1 MKERVII
8 HSDLNNF
15 YASVECM
22 LDRSLDGK
30 PVAVAGNPELRHG
43 VILAKNA
50 IAKAHGVKTGD
61 VIWQAQGKCPG
72 LIVLPPHFDLYEKY
86 SREVF
91 DIYTQFTPQVEPF
104 GPDECWLDCSGCER
118 LWGTS
123 EQIAEKILCAVR
135 EQTGLTVSVG
145 ISFSKPFAKL
155 CSDLATPN
163 SFFKADKV
171 DYKQKI
177 WPIDVGNLIFV
188 GRSTREKLRKLN
200 INTVGEL
207 AQADEGL
214 LKRILGVNGLK
225 LRASANGTDG
235 ESVRDYDKSRP
246 VESVGHGMTASRDI
260 TTRDDLH
267 ALIIFLAEKISA
279 RLIKGGYKGFG
290 IHTSLRTSDLIV
302 RSRQSTL
309 STQTFSSDDI
319 ADRAFADALILWQE
333 LALAPL
339 RSMSISIF
347 DLVPSDNAVQ
357 ISMFD
362 TTSIKRNKLEQ
373 AVNKINQ
380 KYGRGAVTHASLIES
395 DFIYD
400 KNDSEDFLPFK
411 R

>member
-1 MKERVII
+1 MKKRVII

-22 LDRSLDGK
+22 LDSSLDGK
-30 PVAVAGNPELRHG
+30 PVAVAGNPQLRHG

-91 DIYTQFTPQVEPF
+91 DIYTRFSPQVEPF

-118 LWGTS
+118 LFGKP
-123 EQIAEKILCAVR
+123 EQIAQKILSAVR
-135 EQTGLTVSVG
+135 RQTGLTVSVG

-155 CSDLATPN
+155 CSDLANPN
-163 SFFKADKV
+163 GYFMASEDDFKR
-171 DYKQKI
+171 KI

-200 INTVGEL
+200 INTVGDL
-207 AQADEGL
+207 ANADEEL
-214 LKRILGVNGLK
+214 LRKVLGINGLK
-225 LRASANGTDG
+225 LRSAANGTDG

-260 TTRDDLH
+260 TSTEDIHSL
-267 ALIIFLAEKISA
+267 LIFLAEKISA
-279 RLIKGGYKGFG
+279 RLVKSGFKGFG
-290 IHTSLRTSDLIV
+290 VHTALRTADLV
-302 RSRQSTL
+302 VKSRQSTL
-309 STQTFSSDDI
+309 KTQTFSSDDI
-319 ADRAFADALILWQE
+319 ADRAFADAKIIWSE
-333 LALAPL
+333 LGYAPL
-339 RSMSISIF
+339 RSMSISVF

-362 TTSIKRNKLEQ
+362 TTSAKRDKLEQ
-373 AVNKINQ
+373 AVNEINR